1 MVVKMIRKRS
11 VWRARTRVASTPYE
25 RQQRLLVNLE
35 GAAGSDRVV
44 DHLEH
49 RSAASEAE
57 QMSRPG
63 LRSALGATRDDLQPS
78 ATAGEPDLV
87 VQRVL
92 RGFWERRSLRPPR
105 TRVLLSGM

>member
-1 MVVKMIRKRS
+1 MS
-11 VWRARTRVASTPYE
+11 S
-25 RQQRLLVNLE
+25 RLLLKNE

-63 LRSALGATRDDLQPS
+63 HRSALGATRDDLQTS

-87 VQRVL
+87 VQSDL
-92 RGFWERRSLRPPR
+92 RGFS
-105 TRVLLSGM
+105 